1 MLRAKYQ
8 GVKYLRLSYT
18 GDKTNESDSIANQ
31 RRLIDDFVKG
41 SPDIELV
48 DEFVDDG
55 YSGVLFDRPQFQRMM
70 DEIKAGRVN
79 CVIVKD
85 LSRLGREYIE
95 TGRFLERIFPAYG
108 VRFIAVTDGID
119 TAHKSSSDDL
129 ALMMKNI
136 INDTY
141 CHDISVKTRT
151 ALNVK
156 RQNGDYVG
164 ACPIY
169 GYRKAPDNRNR
180 LVVDDDAAR
189 VVRDIYR
196 RKIDGVSAQKIADAL
211 NGMGIPSPLAYKI
224 SRGLP
229 HPTGGFS
236 DSAGAKWSAKTVL
249 RILQDETYTGVLI
262 QGRQGTHNH
271 KLKDVV
277 QKPENEWVR
286 VEGTHEAIVGKRD
299 FELVQ
304 KLLRLDTRTSPDSK
318 NVYLFSGL
326 LICGCCG
333 ANMRRKTN
341 TVNGKKYVY
350 YHCPTGKKSGCAH
363 PVLVRED
370 ELTQCVLESAQ
381 AHIRSA
387 ASLDDLLDSIN
398 EERINRDAIAGLKAR
413 IAENESKLEQDRR
426 FKTTL
431 YENFIGGLLS
441 KKDYQQLKD
450 DYSERMEK
458 TQEAIA
464 LLRGEMERISRNDSE
479 RQKWTRHF
487 KEFSTMTELDRRA
500 VVALIESIR
509 VVGKTELEITFRY
522 QMEYEAAV
530 KLLARRGEASA
541 ALMLL
546 FPALAM
552 LEKEAG

>member
-1 MLRAKYQ
+1 M
-8 GVKYLRLSYT
+8 
-18 GDKTNESDSIANQ
+18 
-31 RRLIDDFVKG
+31 
-41 SPDIELV
+41 
-48 DEFVDDG
+48 
-55 YSGVLFDRPQFQRMM
+55 
-70 DEIKAGRVN
+70 
-79 CVIVKD
+79 
-85 LSRLGREYIE
+85 
-95 TGRFLERIFPAYG
+95 
-108 VRFIAVTDGID
+108 
-119 TAHKSSSDDL
+119 
-129 ALMMKNI
+129 
-136 INDTY
+136 
-141 CHDISVKTRT
+141 
-151 ALNVK
+151 
-156 RQNGDYVG
+156 
-164 ACPIY
+164 
-169 GYRKAPDNRNR
+169 
-180 LVVDDDAAR
+180 
-189 VVRDIYR
+189 
-196 RKIDGVSAQKIADAL
+196 
-211 NGMGIPSPLAYKI
+211 
-224 SRGLP
+224 
-229 HPTGGFS
+229 
-236 DSAGAKWSAKTVL
+236 
-249 RILQDETYTGVLI
+249 
-262 QGRQGTHNH
+262 
-271 KLKDVV
+271 
-277 QKPENEWVR
+277 
-286 VEGTHEAIVGKRD
+286 
-299 FELVQ
+299 
-304 KLLRLDTRTSPDSK
+304 
-318 NVYLFSGL
+318 
-326 LICGCCG
+326 
-333 ANMRRKTN
+333 
-341 TVNGKKYVY
+341 
-350 YHCPTGKKSGCAH
+350 
-363 PVLVRED
+363 LVRED
-370 ELTQCVLESAQ
+370 ELTQCVLESVQ

-530 KLLARRGEASA
+530 KLLARRDKVSA